1 MRTLI
6 KNIKSLVLTEE
17 KPQLKVSGKEMSQLS
32 CLDNAW
38 LAMDDDLISGFGTM
52 DEWEGIADWHHLT
65 VIDASDKLVLPC
77 WCDSH
82 THVVFAGSREGEFVD
97 KIRGASYEEIA
108 RKGGGILNSARRL
121 QQTSEEELVQQAL
134 GRLHEIMKMGT
145 GAVEIKSGYGLTVED
160 ELKILRV
167 IRRLKELAPLEIKA
181 TFLGAHAE
189 YKEKRE
195 KYIDLVIQ
203 EMLPRVAEEK
213 LADYCDVFCEKGFF
227 SPDETGKI
235 LEAAVRYGLKAKIHA
250 NQLGI
255 SGGVQVGV
263 QHQALSVDHLEYMGD
278 EEIAVLQGAVTMPTL
293 LPSAAFFLDMQYPPA
308 RRMIDAGLPVS
319 LATDYNP
326 GSSPSGRMSFVVSLA
341 CIKMKMTPEEAI
353 HAATLNAAY
362 AMDLSATH
370 GSIAVGKKA
379 NVIITK
385 EIPHYNYIPYAFG
398 SDVVDEVI
406 INGKVISA
414 LVTSH

>member
-1 MRTLI
+1 
-6 KNIKSLVLTEE
+6 LT
-17 KPQLKVSGKEMSQLS
+17 
-32 CLDNAW
+32 
-38 LAMDDDLISGFGTM
+38 
-52 DEWEGIADWHHLT
+52 
-65 VIDASDKLVLPC
+65 
-77 WCDSH
+77 
-82 THVVFAGSREGEFVD
+82 R
-97 KIRGASYEEIA
+97 
-108 RKGGGILNSARRL
+108 
-121 QQTSEEELVQQAL
+121 QAL
-134 GRLHEIMKMGT
+134 GRLNELMKMGT

-167 IRRLKELAPLEIKA
+167 IRNLKSLSPMEIKA
-181 TFLGAHAE
+181 TFLGAHAIPAE
-189 YKEKRE
+189 YKAKRAQ
-195 KYIDLVIQ
+195 YIDLVVK

-213 LADYCDVFCEKGFF
+213 LADYCDVFCEQNFF
-227 SPDETGKI
+227 TPDETGKI
-235 LEAAVRYGLKAKIHA
+235 LEAASNYGLKAKIHA
-250 NQLGI
+250 NQLAI

-263 QHQALSVDHLEYMGD
+263 KHHALSVDHLEHMGD
-278 EEIAVLQGAVTMPTL
+278 EEINALKGSMTMPTL

-319 LATDYNP
+319 LATDFNP

-385 EIPHYNYIPYAFG
+385 EIPHYHYIPYNFG
-398 SDVVDEVI
+398 SDVINTVLV
-406 INGKVISA
+406 NGKVVFS
-414 LVTSH
+414 VEH